1 MLQQIKSNIYYNVIE
16 EKGVFFLW
24 FSLSDTPV
32 YMDTLYHNHIHDE
45 NIDCGTIGKKDTTKR
60 QKKKHVEVW
69 ISESVQSK
77 KTKKHIVSKS
87 DDWCDISISE

>member
-1 MLQQIKSNIYYNVIE
+1 MRLIYVYYDQDKKIKCNFESNQSLVYVLQQIKSNIYYNVIE

-60 QKKKHVEVW
+60 QKK
-69 ISESVQSK
+69 SLN
-77 KTKKHIVSKS
+77 
-87 DDWCDISISE
+87 